1 MKLPKHLEDRYEIRD
16 GFIVTKNPPPE
27 ILAAMES
34 MKRQMAE
41 ETARR
46 DRIRK
51 GLEPSPADCGGQW
64 GIWNISDRD

>member
-1 MKLPKHLEDRYEIRD
+1 MKLPKHLKDRYEIRD